1 MKIAKLL
8 VLGGLAVASG
18 ILGAQT
24 QERQRIT
31 DDAGF
36 VLFFQDVYVE
46 QSNPDEIQADFRG
59 NPLEGESRKQGITFR
74 MQRMQGSIRR
84 TANDELRLKDA
95 NLSGNVRV
103 TLGRTTATPAHTLTT
118 ELVRVRD
125 EEERTVV
132 TAPQAFTLR
141 GETGTQPYQVT
152 GLGLTALFGAMG
164 SEAPPLRQVTVERN
178 ARLTMSGN
186 GGTNGMT
193 AGRLVMT
200 PADKIMGVEATGG
213 VVLTRRAESS
223 QSRQNLTVTSPR
235 ITARI
240 DTSLRDVDQLRE
252 ARAPGEVTLR
262 LEFMGNE
269 PGKSE
274 RTSLLVTATGRNLV
288 LNGATR
294 TLTMSQVQTEGLRR
308 AEGKS
313 VFGTLKADTLTITF
327 DEQGEVKS
335 LRMAGG
341 PGTATVNESPQ
352 EPANP

>member
-1 MKIAKLL
+1 
-8 VLGGLAVASG
+8 
-18 ILGAQT
+18 
-24 QERQRIT
+24 
-31 DDAGF
+31 
-36 VLFFQDVYVE
+36 
-46 QSNPDEIQADFRG
+46 
-59 NPLEGESRKQGITFR
+59 
-74 MQRMQGSIRR
+74 
-84 TANDELRLKDA
+84 
-95 NLSGNVRV
+95 
-103 TLGRTTATPAHTLTT
+103 
-118 ELVRVRD
+118 
-125 EEERTVV
+125 
-132 TAPQAFTLR
+132 
-141 GETGTQPYQVT
+141 
-152 GLGLTALFGAMG
+152 
-164 SEAPPLRQVTVERN
+164 VTVERN
-178 ARLTMSGN
+178 ARLTMTGN
-186 GGTNGMT
+186 GGSNGMT

-213 VVLTRRAESS
+213 VVLTRRAENS

-269 PGKSE
+269 LGKSE
-274 RTSLLVTATGRNLV
+274 RTSLLITATGRNLV

-352 EPANP
+352 EPASP